1 MKLTLVI
8 DTDDPDGV
16 LDTLKIAQHFARK
29 CSRRPGREV
38 QYSMI
43 AFVKMLR
50 QFAQDAKAADQIGT
64 DFGSLKFTKQW
75 ADKEFARQNPGLVQW
90 INRD

>member
-16 LDTLKIAQHFARK
+16 LDTLKIAQHFAQRHM
-29 CSRRPGREV
+29 RPAREV
-38 QYSMI
+38 RYGMI
-43 AFVKMLR
+43 PFVKMLR